1 MIKQNKRQNFID
13 RSREQMANE
22 RTFLAWIRTSI
33 ALMGFGFVIVKFSLF
48 LTELSLMLEFNDP
61 DTNKFP
67 SFAGVLMVAI
77 GVVIALFAFIKFR
90 RQDKQLKNETYHSS
104 TVLLLFLTIILV
116 TAGIFLAYYL
126 VSNV

>member
-1 MIKQNKRQNFID
+1 MKQKTIQNSIA

-77 GVVIALFAFIKFR
+77 GVVTALFAFIKFR
-90 RQDKQLKNETYHSS
+90 RQDKQLKNETFQSS